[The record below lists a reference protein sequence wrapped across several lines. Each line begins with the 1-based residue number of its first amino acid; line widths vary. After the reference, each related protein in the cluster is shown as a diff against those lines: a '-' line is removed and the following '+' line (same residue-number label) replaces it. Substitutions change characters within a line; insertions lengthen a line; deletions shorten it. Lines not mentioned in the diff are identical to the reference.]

1 MKRDIFR
8 ILLTTLLT
16 ISCVLIKA
24 VNYSKRDYNLN
35 GDIYYIGVKEYSF
48 VFEFGE
54 LKRGTLLN
62 ETDTYFLQNGNV
74 YIDSLYNL
82 KLYKRYNYDNHN
94 NVTEEM
100 RITVASNKRK
110 IGDHVFNF
118 NDTTEYY
125 LYKYDY
131 DANGQIKEINKFDRN
146 KSKIQKIVFTR
157 TATEEKIEYW
167 GKHNI
172 QKEEII
178 CGTSKTTNYYSSFND
193 YKTPISIINEV
204 LNRKGNPIKEI
215 VKTGGGLQKSETIF
229 TYDENGNVINESYK
243 VRNFL
248 GQGEDVLIT
257 RDYKYD
263 KNGNWVRKLEYKNG
277 ELVSWKERVIG
288 YASSPNDYTKI
299 IDNNK
304 KLNERNLYMLN
315 LYKHYSDS
323 IQLKEKEEAA
333 RKKQIED
340 SLAEREQLYKEMDEI
355 IERELLQKHITA
367 SYEYNTAAFNM
378 KLYGFD
384 NKIRDCMLNGTTIA
398 FIEKKGTPCF
408 IANMPE
414 YRVCRYRWDWDASH
428 ETDQIIGILYSPDL
442 SELLLYIPGAKKK
455 GASYYPMIVALHKK
469 GGTYISY
476 EIEKDALDKLE
487 KEVSPYNKTQMN
499 NISTQY
505 LRWNGKIDK
514 KL

>member
-1 MKRDIFR
+1 MKKILPK
-8 ILLTTLLT
+8 ILLITFLT
-16 ISCVLIKA
+16 ISCGLIEA
-24 VNYSKRDYNLN
+24 VNYNRKDFNIN
-35 GDIYYIGVKEYSF
+35 GDIYCIGVKEYSF
-48 VFEFGE
+48 AFEFGE
-54 LKRGTLLN
+54 LKRGSLIN
-62 ETDTYFLQNGNV
+62 ETYTYFLQNGNV
-74 YIDSLYNL
+74 YIDSLYNQ
-82 KLYKRYNYDNHN
+82 KVYKRYNYDNHN

-100 RITVASNKRK
+100 KITVASNKRT

-118 NDTTEYY
+118 NDTTEYF

-131 DANGQIKEINKFDRN
+131 DGNGHIKEINKFDRN

-157 TATEEKIEYW
+157 TATEEKIVYW
-167 GKHNI
+167 SKNNI
-172 QKEEII
+172 QKEEIVS
-178 CGTSKTTNYYSSFND
+178 GTSKTTNYYSSFND

-215 VKTGGGLQKSETIF
+215 IKTGGGLQKSETIF

-263 KNGNWVRKLEYKNG
+263 KKGNWIRKLEYKNG
-277 ELVSWKERVIG
+277 ELASWQERIIG

-323 IQLKEKEEAA
+323 IQIREREEAA

-340 SLAEREQLYKEMDEI
+340 SLAARELLYKEMDII
-355 IERELLQKHITA
+355 IEKELLQKHITA
-367 SYEYNTAAFNM
+367 SYDYNSASYNM

-384 NKIRDCMLNGTTIA
+384 NKIRDCRVNGTTIE
-398 FIEKKGTPCF
+398 FFEKKGKLCY

-414 YRVCRYRWDWDASH
+414 NRVCRYQWDWDASH
-428 ETDQIIGILYSPDL
+428 ETDHIIGVLYSQDL
-442 SELLLYIPGAKKK
+442 SELLLCIPGAKKK
-455 GASYYPMIVALHKK
+455 GAIYYPMIVALHKQN
-469 GGTYISY
+469 GTYISY
-476 EIEKDALDKLE
+476 EIEKDAFDKLE

-499 NISTQY
+499 HISTHF